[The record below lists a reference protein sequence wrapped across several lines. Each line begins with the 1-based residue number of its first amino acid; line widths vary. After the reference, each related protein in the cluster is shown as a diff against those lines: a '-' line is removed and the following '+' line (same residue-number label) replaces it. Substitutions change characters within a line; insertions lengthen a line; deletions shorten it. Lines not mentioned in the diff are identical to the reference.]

1 MARVFVTRRLPG
13 GQLEALARRHE
24 VVVHP
29 DDAAPDHATLV
40 AEAGR
45 SDALVTLLSDRI
57 DDAVLGAGV
66 RVVANYAVGV
76 DNIDL
81 AAARRHGV
89 LVANTPDVLTDAS
102 ADLAF
107 ALLLAAARR
116 LPEAGRMVAEGRFS
130 GWAPSLL
137 LGQPVAGRVLGVV
150 GPGRIGRAV
159 LARGRGFGMDLVYH
173 GRRASP
179 EAEALGARRVTLD
192 ALLAGADFVSLH
204 VPLTGATRHLLGAD
218 ELARMKPSAVLVNTA
233 RGPVVDEAALAE
245 ALARGRIFAAG
256 LDVFEA
262 EPEVHPGLLGLPN
275 VVLAPHLGS
284 ATTTARAEMA
294 RLCCEAVDT
303 ALAGGTPPNVVV
315 DPRP

>member
-1 MARVFVTRRLPG
+1 MARVFVSRRLPG
-13 GQLEALARRHE
+13 GHLAALARRHE

-29 DDAAPDHATLV
+29 GDGRPGHATLV
-40 AEAGR
+40 AEAGQ
-45 SDALVTLLSDRI
+45 SDALVTLLSDRV

-66 RVVANYAVGV
+66 KVVANYAVGV

-81 AAARRHGV
+81 EAARRHGV
-89 LVANTPDVLTDAS
+89 LVTNTPDVLTDAT

-116 LPEAGRMVAEGRFS
+116 LPEGARLVAGGRFA

-159 LARGRGFGMDLVYH
+159 LARGRGFGMDLAYH
-173 GRRASP
+173 GRHPSP
-179 EAEALGARRVTLD
+179 EAEALGARRLPL
-192 ALLAGADFVSLH
+192 AELLAEADFVSLH
-204 VPLTGATRHLLGAD
+204 VPLTDATHHLLGAG
-218 ELARMKPSAVLVNTA
+218 ELARMKPTAVLVNTA

-245 ALARGRIFAAG
+245 ALAEGRLFNAG

-262 EPEVHPGLLGLPN
+262 EPAVHPRLLELPG

-303 ALAGGTPPNVVV
+303 ALAGGTPRSVVL